1 MSLENKIVEAIEEYV
16 KSIGDKNKI
25 ETIIGLYA
33 EDAWVEDPVGSE
45 RKVGHQA
52 LREFYSAAASM
63 EGKAT
68 LESEIRVA
76 GNEAAF
82 AFSLEVN
89 LGKNKLVVRPIDIMS
104 FNDEGKIKSMRAF
117 WGNKNQTMS

>member
-1 MSLENKIVEAIEEYV
+1 MSLESKIVEVIEEYV
-16 KSIGDKNKI
+16 KSIGDKNKVEAI
-25 ETIIGLYA
+25 VSLYA
-33 EDAWVEDPVGSE
+33 QDAWVEDPVGSE
-45 RKVGHQA
+45 KKVGHQA

-63 EGKAT
+63 EGKAA

-89 LGKNKLVVRPIDIMS
+89 LGKNKLVVKPIDIMS
-104 FNDEGKIKSMRAF
+104 FDDEGKIKSMRAF
-117 WGNKNQTMS
+117 WGNRNQSMS